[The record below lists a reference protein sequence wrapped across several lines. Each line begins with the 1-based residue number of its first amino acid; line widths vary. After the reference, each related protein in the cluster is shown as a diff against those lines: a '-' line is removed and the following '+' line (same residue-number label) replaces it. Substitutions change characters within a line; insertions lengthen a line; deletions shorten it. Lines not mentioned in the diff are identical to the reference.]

1 MKPTSIVI
9 VSMILL
15 AIFFA
20 SPITGFCEEKPDD
33 PVLVVKLEKG
43 HMNP

>member
-9 VSMILL
+9 ISMILL

-20 SPITGFCEEKPDD
+20 SPITGVCEEKPDD
-33 PVLVVKLEKG
+33 PVLMVQLEKG
-43 HMNP
+43 VRNP